1 MSDLA
6 IVIVNFNAQ
15 DDLDRCLRSLHAHPP
30 SRAHEIVVVDNAS
43 TDESAARTRRDWPS
57 VRLLDLGTN
66 GGFARACNA
75 GFRHTDSPLV
85 LLLNSDTIV
94 PSGELDR
101 LVEALLS
108 DDDCA
113 VAGPRLIDGA
123 GQIEI
128 SWGHMIGPFN
138 ELRQKALAGLHAIGV
153 PPVTAFVSRR
163 AHQVRFPD
171 WVSGACLLVR
181 RSDAQA
187 VGYLDER
194 FFMYAE
200 DVDFCAALRS
210 RGAAHPLHASRR
222 ATAPQGP
229 LGERCPSSHHDGLP
243 PKPAGLLRQAP
254 PEMGPVASRL
264 PPDERPAAVGLL
276 AARGESLAAF
286 DRRCIPPRAA
296 LSVVHDGSNT
306 PGILPPRAWPWAT
319 AASA

>member
-1 MSDLA
+1 MSDLT

-57 VRLLDLGTN
+57 VRLLELGTN

-75 GFRHTDSPLV
+75 GFRHTDSSLV

-128 SWGHMIGPFN
+128 SWGHLIGPFN
-138 ELRQKALAGLHAIGV
+138 ELRQKALARLHAIGV

-181 RSDAQA
+181 RSDAEA

-210 RGAAHPLHASRR
+210 RGRRILFTPAAELQHLRGRSVSA
-222 ATAPQGP
+222 APQATTTAYRRSQLAFYAKHHPRWVPWLRAYLRMKGQ
-229 LGERCPSSHHDGLP
+229 LPSDS
-243 PKPAGLLRQAP
+243 
-254 PEMGPVASRL
+254 
-264 PPDERPAAVGLL
+264 
-276 AARGESLAAF
+276 
-286 DRRCIPPRAA
+286 
-296 LSVVHDGSNT
+296 
-306 PGILPPRAWPWAT
+306 
-319 AASA
+319 

>member
-1 MSDLA
+1 MSGLA
-6 IVIVNFNAQ
+6 IVIVNFDAQ

-30 SRAHEIVVVDNAS
+30 SRSHEIVVVDNAS
-43 TDESAARTRRDWPS
+43 SDESVARTRRDWPS
-57 VRLLDLGTN
+57 VQLLELPTN
-66 GGFARACNA
+66 GGFARACNV

-138 ELRQKALAGLHAIGV
+138 ELRQKALVRLHAIGV

-181 RSDAQA
+181 RSDAET

-210 RGAAHPLHASRR
+210 RGRRILFTPAAEVQHLRGRSVSA
-222 ATAPQGP
+222 APQATTTAYRRSQ
-229 LGERCPSSHHDGLP
+229 LAFYAKHHP
-243 PKPAGLLRQAP
+243 RWVPWLRAYLRMKGQ
-254 PEMGPVASRL
+254 L
-264 PPDERPAAVGLL
+264 PPDVG
-276 AARGESLAAF
+276 
-286 DRRCIPPRAA
+286 
-296 LSVVHDGSNT
+296 
-306 PGILPPRAWPWAT
+306 
-319 AASA
+319 

>member
-57 VRLLDLGTN
+57 VRLLELGTN

-85 LLLNSDTIV
+85 LLLNSDTTV

-138 ELRQKALAGLHAIGV
+138 ELRQKALAGLHALGV

-181 RSDAQA
+181 RSDAEA

-210 RGAAHPLHASRR
+210 RGRRILFTPAAELQHLRGRSVSA
-222 ATAPQGP
+222 APQATTTAYRRSQLAFYAKHHPRWVPWLRAYLRMKGQ
-229 LGERCPSSHHDGLP
+229 LPSDS
-243 PKPAGLLRQAP
+243 
-254 PEMGPVASRL
+254 
-264 PPDERPAAVGLL
+264 
-276 AARGESLAAF
+276 
-286 DRRCIPPRAA
+286 
-296 LSVVHDGSNT
+296 
-306 PGILPPRAWPWAT
+306 
-319 AASA
+319 